1 MRADDGLFA
10 ASGCSRSKTGRQ
22 TVEVVLPPVSGA
34 AAAALTFGI
43 VGAVAGL
50 CMLGVPCLA
59 AVLCG
64 HLAMSD
70 IRRKGTAGR
79 GMAVAGLV
87 LGYLFAVPWL
97 TVVVLVGLG
106 LVPLPTSIPG
116 GVMP

>member
-1 MRADDGLFA
+1 MRGEYGWFA
-10 ASGCSRSKTGRQ
+10 PAGCGEERPGRQ
-22 TVEVVLPPVSGA
+22 TVQVVLPSTSGTA
-34 AAAALTFGI
+34 AASLTFGI

-97 TVVVLVGLG
+97 AAAVLVGLG
-106 LVPLPTSIPG
+106 VIPLPSGLG
-116 GVMP
+116 GVAP